1 MGFLEPTIMK
11 STKKAYE
18 EFLNGLPMNEDE
30 FIMGGKFRERYCNVG
45 KYGTCLRKYDPG
57 AFEVGYREWEEENQY
72 LRYIWQRKHH
82 KSLRS
87 I

>member
-1 MGFLEPTIMK
+1 MK

-45 KYGTCLRKYDPG
+45 KYGTVYENMIRVHLKLDIENGKKKINILDIFGKESIIKVCE
-57 AFEVGYREWEEENQY
+57 AFNVQFIPLN
-72 LRYIWQRKHH
+72 
-82 KSLRS
+82 
-87 I
+87 

>member
-1 MGFLEPTIMK
+1 MK

-45 KYGTCLRKYDPG
+45 KYGTCLRKYDPV